1 VPQLLPIFA
10 LDTVLMPGSPLPL
23 HIFEPRYRQL
33 LVDVQKADNPAFG
46 IVCVRPPK
54 PADSDESPPV
64 SNGSADGP
72 TSLSTLAEVGTL
84 AVITRTEA
92 YADGRSDVV
101 TVGRRRFRLLDLEP
115 GDVPYLQ
122 ARVEWLAEDEGDVSS
137 ALRERAQQ
145 GCTRYLETLAA
156 FVGTQPAR
164 MNFAA
169 EAVAL
174 SYQVSNPIRLASGE
188 RQQLLEAET
197 AAARLLAALH
207 LLRRELVLLPRTR
220 SIPVAPSVLYLDAGL
235 N

>member
-33 LVDVQKADNPAFG
+33 LVDVQKADTPAFG
-46 IVCVRPPK
+46 VVCVQPPK
-54 PADSDESPPV
+54 RDDYGETPAVPD
-64 SNGSADGP
+64 AAA
-72 TSLSTLAEVGTL
+72 SLATLAAVGTL
-84 AVITRTEA
+84 AVISRVEP

-101 TVGRRRFRLLDLEP
+101 TVGRRRFRVVSLEP
-115 GDVPYLQ
+115 GDTPYLQ
-122 ARVEWLAEDEGDVSS
+122 ARVEWLAEDEGKVST
-137 ALRERAQQ
+137 ALRDRAER
-145 GCTRYLETLAA
+145 GCTRYLEALAA

-164 MNFAA
+164 INYAPDA
-169 EAVAL
+169 IAL
-174 SYQVSNPIRLASGE
+174 SYQVANPIRLASGE

-207 LLRRELVLLPRTR
+207 LLRRELILLPRTR